1 MNQPVKADTGL
12 SPTRVPLKIPSR
24 DGGREGGRQ
33 GVDASSSTPTWS
45 PVERSIPAGNQV
57 ERLLETFFRR
67 PWLYLLPLVICVAF
81 GVVTAVSAPRLYV
94 SVGIVDVSDDTLLSN
109 LSEIGGA
116 GFSFETP
123 ASRTSDEIN
132 ERLLSDAFVRSI
144 AGAAG
149 LDTALESGVID
160 LDYVRSRVGAA
171 DDGNNLLRVQ
181 AGSHD
186 PVVAARM
193 AQATIDTFIQAIVD
207 EDLRESQTAVTFY
220 NDVADS
226 YLDDIDR
233 ARDDLEAYL
242 RSHPEPSSG
251 DRPAAEVAALSQ
263 LTAALERSEER
274 YGSALDNAEQARLAM
289 EQAKVDVQQRIRLI
303 DPPTVPS
310 APVSGLRAAAM
321 TIMMFGV
328 LGSLL
333 SAGFVLL
340 SSFLDQSMWTR
351 GDVRRRLG
359 VDVLA
364 VVPTA
369 RLPRLERRG

>member
-1 MNQPVKADTGL
+1 MSQPVKADAGL
-12 SPTRVPLKIPSR
+12 SPTRMPLEIPR
-24 DGGREGGRQ
+24 REGRSK
-33 GVDASSSTPTWS
+33 VDDDPTTTEAWR
-45 PVERSIPAGNQV
+45 PVERSVPAGNQF

-67 PWLYLLPLVICVAF
+67 PWLYSLPFVVCVAF
-81 GVVTAVSAPRLYV
+81 GVVTAVSAPQLYV

-109 LSEIGGA
+109 LSEIGGG
-116 GFSFETP
+116 GFSYETP

-132 ERLLSDAFVRSI
+132 ERLFSDAFVRSI
-144 AGAAG
+144 ADAAG
-149 LDTALESGVID
+149 LTTALESGVID

-171 DDGNNLLRVQ
+171 DDGDNLLRVQ

-193 AQATIDTFIQAIVD
+193 AQATIDTFIQSIVD
-207 EDLRESQTAVTFY
+207 KDLSESQTAVTFY
-220 NDVADS
+220 NDVANS

-233 ARDDLEAYL
+233 ARDDLEGYL

-263 LTAALERSEER
+263 LTAALERSEGR
-274 YGSALDNAEQARLAM
+274 FGNALDNAEQARLAM
-289 EQAKVDVQQRIRLI
+289 EQARVDVQQRIQLI

-321 TIMMFGV
+321 TIVMFGV

-340 SSFLDQSMWTR
+340 ASFLDQSMWTR

-359 VDVLA
+359 VEVLA
-364 VVPTA
+364 VVPAA